1 MKIRAIGLFAA
12 CVLSAV
18 TAAGDADAR
27 EWRASPVSQAIEYLQ
42 IIDRRSPN
50 EGVAVIWMSQDV
62 LSNLPE
68 FKIGR
73 AVLAEN
79 LVFSVAHWDVSTT
92 GDFNFRE
99 IAPPV
104 LETPSGT
111 RMPLDEG
118 EQNPAGAGL
127 LVTLKAQFAE
137 TFGAVGKGL
146 QWFVYDADGVDSCTE
161 GILWL
166 VYGGERYE
174 YRTPIP
180 GCVR

>member
-1 MKIRAIGLFAA
+1 MKIRVIGLFAA
-12 CVLSAV
+12 CVFSAV
-18 TAAGDADAR
+18 AAAGDADAR
-27 EWRASPVSQAIEYLQ
+27 EWRASPVSQAMEYLQ
-42 IIDRRSPN
+42 IIDRRSPS
-50 EGVAVIWMSQDV
+50 EGVLVLWMSRDA
-62 LSNLPE
+62 LSNTPE

-73 AVLAEN
+73 ALLAEN

-92 GDFNFRE
+92 GDFSFRE
-99 IAPPV
+99 IVPPV

-111 RMPLDEG
+111 RMPLDED
-118 EQNPAGAGL
+118 ELNPAGAGL
-127 LVTLKAQFAE
+127 RAGLKAQIAQA
-137 TFGAVGKGL
+137 FGDMGKGL
-146 QWFVYDADGVDSCTE
+146 RWFVYDADGVDSCTE